1 MEINVSLVLICVS
14 LFYSLTLNLMY
25 FTKKHINTYENR
37 IFSVLVASNLVG
49 LLLEFICTYSL
60 LYFPITIWTTIINKL
75 FLLYFVYIVY

>member
-25 FTKKHINTYENR
+25 FTKQRIPSPENR

-49 LLLEFICTYSL
+49 FY
-60 LYFPITIWTTIINKL
+60 
-75 FLLYFVYIVY
+75 